1 MLSSYFGTVL
11 TLCLFLSVGLSVAH
25 PRFKSVT
32 NLGAGVLIICAI
44 MLPLV
49 DIIRDF
55 DIDDSFEKMLD
66 EFELDGMTDS
76 AIEDA
81 FEDGIAQYV
90 SDRWGVD
97 RECIVVNVDGFDMES
112 LSAQRIYVTLG
123 GMGALVDYKRI
134 EEALIEKFTRGGEC
148 EVSLKIGYEL
158 FEIYKGKEG
167 FYKNSR
173 GALSWIDTHFYRG
186 YLKGGEPRYRG
197 WR

>member
-1 MLSSYFGTVL
+1 
-11 TLCLFLSVGLSVAH
+11 
-25 PRFKSVT
+25 
-32 NLGAGVLIICAI
+32 

-112 LSAQRIYVTLG
+112 LTAQRIYVTLA

-134 EEALIEKFTRGGEC
+134 EEALIEKFTRDGEC
-148 EVSLKIGYEL
+148 EVSLKIG
-158 FEIYKGKEG
+158 
-167 FYKNSR
+167 
-173 GALSWIDTHFYRG
+173 
-186 YLKGGEPRYRG
+186 
-197 WR
+197 